1 MKAILNV
8 DGKQLEVVSIS
19 YHQNKI
25 TDVQITDGIGVYQ
38 TYYDEKSITFHEGA
52 LSVNMQEAL
61 EFPDIGQRIVDE
73 RNKLIEHLEKL
84 VAREDDELTGIA
96 IDAMEGDLLPFSELA
111 LIDSQKEYKLM
122 QQRVLG
128 IIDVVEEVK
137 AYSEGYYANVNDED
151 VE

>member
-1 MKAILNV
+1 M
-8 DGKQLEVVSIS
+8 
-19 YHQNKI
+19 H
-25 TDVQITDGIGVYQ
+25 
-38 TYYDEKSITFHEGA
+38 
-52 LSVNMQEAL
+52 EAL
-61 EFPDIGQRIVDE
+61 EFPDVEQKIVDE

-96 IDAMEGDLLPFSELA
+96 IDAMEGDQLPFSELA

-137 AYSEGYYANVNDED
+137 AYSEGYFTNVNDEAA
-151 VE
+151 E